1 MCLCSTVFRHQDVCI
16 KLLVQDSLKWHR
28 GQGTPAIELLS
39 CHVGKHVVSLYLV
52 SAVSSSFLTSVFMF
66 LFSSC
71 LGYPEV
77 LLVNVLQPCWPANL
91 GATNACYSY
100 IPPFWCFFFFLSPDV
115 TLLKHYHLFSIHT
128 NLNISIAFLYRG
140 SQVSHTV
147 TITTVNLFNVFSVM
161 PLSS

>member
-1 MCLCSTVFRHQDVCI
+1 MCLCSTVFRHPDVCI

-66 LFSSC
+66 LFFSC

-77 LLVNVLQPCWPANL
+77 LLVNVLHPCWPANL

-100 IPPFWCFFFFLSPDV
+100 IPPFWCFFFLSPDV

>member
-66 LFSSC
+66 LFFSC

-100 IPPFWCFFFFLSPDV
+100 IPPFWCFFFFLLMLHCSNTTIYSPFIPILIF
-115 TLLKHYHLFSIHT
+115 LLHFFTEAPKCLI
-128 NLNISIAFLYRG
+128 
-140 SQVSHTV
+140 
-147 TITTVNLFNVFSVM
+147 
-161 PLSS
+161 PLPSLLWICSMYSL